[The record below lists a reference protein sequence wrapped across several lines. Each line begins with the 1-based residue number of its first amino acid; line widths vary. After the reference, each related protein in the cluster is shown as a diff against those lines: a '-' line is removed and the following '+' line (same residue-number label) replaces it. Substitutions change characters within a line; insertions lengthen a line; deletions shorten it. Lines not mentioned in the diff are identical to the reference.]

1 MGRGEPVT
9 SRPGW
14 RQVLFLDGRR
24 ACVPAAAALVLLL
37 PALWP
42 SLTLLLRYE
51 RDALLAGQWWRGLSA
66 HLVHLDAGHALLNAG
81 GLLLLWTLFGGLLS
95 ARQWLVTAL
104 CATLAVDGGL
114 WWLQPQLQWYVG
126 ASGVLHGV
134 MAAGCLA
141 MLRTGDR
148 AAVPTLL
155 LFAAKLAWEHWQGPL
170 PFESPGQVVPAAH
183 LYGTAGGLVAGV
195 ATAVQAAILRRRKH
209 EVSHR

>member
-1 MGRGEPVT
+1 MARGEPVT

-14 RQVLFLDGRR
+14 RQVLFLADRR
-24 ACVPAAAALVLLL
+24 AFAPAAVALAWVLL
-37 PALWP
+37 ALWP
-42 SLTLLLRYE
+42 SLTPLLRYQ
-51 RDALLAGQWWRGLSA
+51 RDALLAGQWWRGLTA

-95 ARQWLVTAL
+95 ARQWLATVL
-104 CATLAVDGGL
+104 CSLLAVDLGL

-126 ASGVLHGV
+126 ASGVLHGA

-141 MLRTGDR
+141 LLRAGDR
-148 AAVPTLL
+148 AAMPAVL
-155 LFAAKLAWEHWQGPL
+155 LFTAKLAWERWQGPL

-183 LYGTAGGLVAGV
+183 LYGAVGGLLAAAPGV
-195 ATAVQAAILRRRKH
+195 RAAILRRRKP